1 MVEDNFI
8 EKMIRKKRIQKEVYK
23 RYLKRIEDK
32 INLIRDLKSSD
43 INKI

>member
-8 EKMIRKKRIQKEVYK
+8 EKMIRKKRIQKEGYK